1 MPNARNVENDAFHQ
15 EEFPDI
21 MRSVAKIERTHR
33 RIDLSREQI
42 HGETFHPRNQK
53 LIDGGIKYGSF
64 SELVVSRMLQKYLA
78 WEPVE
83 GKTYQV
89 PIGYNKHVDFYIPT
103 REWLIEYHPIVL
115 RYEIQHRGAAA
126 SIQDILRQV
135 PLHVA
140 NKLEDALSAELRL
153 QYFKKRRFAL
163 DYGDG
168 RYTKTELMVLCSG
181 EEFVE
186 RVLVTNGV
194 KRSVALSE
202 WKRLMNS
209 KRI

>member
-1 MPNARNVENDAFHQ
+1 MQNGRSVENDAFHQ
-15 EEFPDI
+15 EDFPGI

-33 RIDLSREQI
+33 RIDLSREQF
-42 HGETFHPRNQK
+42 HGETFHPRNQR

-64 SELVVSRMLQKYLA
+64 SELVVSRMLQKFLT
-78 WEPVE
+78 WEPQE

-89 PIGYNKHVDFYIPT
+89 PIGYNKHVDFYVPT
-103 REWLIEYHPIVL
+103 RDWLIEYHPIVL
-115 RYEIQHRGAAA
+115 RYEIQHRGAA
-126 SIQDILRQV
+126 SEIQDILQRM
-135 PLHVA
+135 PAHLSSR
-140 NKLEDALSAELRL
+140 LEDALSAELRL